1 MNLKDTKDIK
11 VQESLKDRLLG
22 KENLRSS
29 SLSSVNVQWVCM
41 HAIPGYIHF
50 VQDERS
56 IGVE

>member
-1 MNLKDTKDIK
+1 MNLKDTKDVK

-29 SLSSVNVQWVCM
+29 SLSSVNVQWVSM
-41 HAIPGYIHF
+41 HTIPGYIHF